1 MGNNFFTLAIILFNI
16 LLTIVY
22 FSKKRVNSFETIT
35 YKYLVIINLIVSCLA
50 IMSFFTIKYNASFQI
65 LNNIVSKSLLVAYL
79 AWLLL
84 FTIYLMGISNSKVLY
99 GLNFVKSLIFRIAMI
114 IFVIVIS
121 LCPLYYHNE
130 NNTIYSYGPAANVVF
145 VVAAFMVLIWLI
157 IIVLNAKEMC
167 NKKYYPLYG
176 ILILGTIVMYV
187 QYIRPELLLLT
198 YLIGFITFLMY
209 FTIENPD
216 VKILNEM
223 ELAKSTA
230 LKANDAKNEF
240 LSSMSHEIRTPMN
253 NIKGCIEILNDD
265 SSLSKGSKEV
275 LDELNTS
282 VDSLLDMSDGIL
294 NMVQLES
301 GNMKVECKEYN
312 PVDVLDDVTKLINK
326 RIKSSKIEFVTNYKN
341 IPDKVYGDKNK
352 FKTILINL
360 LNNAVK
366 YTNNGKI
373 SMNVLAREDRDECF
387 FTIQISDTGKGIEPN
402 MKKKVFNKF
411 VREKDVKNSS
421 ILGLGLGLTITKSLV
436 ELMHGNIVLRSEKGE
451 GTYVLVMF
459 PQYLRYV
466 KSNKNDDIKKILM
479 VDDRILTVSVDKMVL
494 KSYGIDVDFVKS
506 GVDAIEMVKNN
517 NYDLILLYDEMN
529 ILDGIQTMKKLK
541 FDYGF
546 DKPIIAYTENLK
558 NKDNLLES
566 GFDDFIGKPINS
578 DELYEKLSKYL

>member
-1 MGNNFFTLAIILFNI
+1 MIGFSICCFIFVSIFTIF
-16 LLTIVY
+16 Y
-22 FSKKRVNSFETIT
+22 FSKERINTIDT
-35 YKYLVIINLIVSCLA
+35 KLYSSILICNLFGLVLDIFGYLCFKNFGVDFVISECVSKIYLVYYFTWAFLFLEYIYVI
-50 IMSFFTIKYNASFQI
+50 SFRKNVGK
-65 LNNIVSKSLLVAYL
+65 LLKNNR
-79 AWLLL
+79 L
-84 FTIYLMGISNSKVLY
+84 FRFN
-99 GLNFVKSLIFRIAMI
+99 IFI
-114 IFVIVIS
+114 IFIM
-121 LCPLYYHNE
+121 L
-130 NNTIYSYGPAANVVF
+130 
-145 VVAAFMVLIWLI
+145 
-157 IIVLNAKEMC
+157 
-167 NKKYYPLYG
+167 
-176 ILILGTIVMYV
+176 ILILLLPINIVYKSNIAYTSGVSVTMVYTLSFIMVGIMLFCLIKNIKRISSREYV
-187 QYIRPELLLLT
+187 PLLAFMFLSIIIMIIQITHPELTLLLT
-198 YLIGFITFLMY
+198 CHSIVTALMY

-216 VKILNEM
+216 VKILNEI

-265 SSLSKGSKEV
+265 SSLSKNSKEV

-312 PVDVLDDVTKLINK
+312 PMDVLNDVTKLINK

-352 FKTILINL
+352 FKTILINI

-411 VREKDVKNSS
+411 VRENDVKNSS

-459 PQYLRYV
+459 SQYLRYV
-466 KSNKNDDIKKILM
+466 KSNKNEDMKKILM
-479 VDDRILTVSVDKMVL
+479 VDDRMLTVSVDKMVL

-506 GVDAIEMVKNN
+506 GIDAIEMVKNN

-529 ILDGIQTMKKLK
+529 VLDGIQTMKKLK

-578 DELYEKLSKYL
+578 DELYDKLSKYL

>member
-1 MGNNFFTLAIILFNI
+1 
-16 LLTIVY
+16 
-22 FSKKRVNSFETIT
+22 
-35 YKYLVIINLIVSCLA
+35 
-50 IMSFFTIKYNASFQI
+50 
-65 LNNIVSKSLLVAYL
+65 
-79 AWLLL
+79 
-84 FTIYLMGISNSKVLY
+84 
-99 GLNFVKSLIFRIAMI
+99 
-114 IFVIVIS
+114 
-121 LCPLYYHNE
+121 
-130 NNTIYSYGPAANVVF
+130 
-145 VVAAFMVLIWLI
+145 
-157 IIVLNAKEMC
+157 MC

-265 SSLSKGSKEV
+265 GSLSKNSKEV

-312 PVDVLDDVTKLINK
+312 PMDVLDDVTKLINK

-411 VREKDVKNSS
+411 VRENDVKNSS
-421 ILGLGLGLTITKSLV
+421 TLGLGLGLTITKSLV

-459 PQYLRYV
+459 SQYLRYV
-466 KSNKNDDIKKILM
+466 KSNKNEDMKKILM
-479 VDDRILTVSVDKMVL
+479 VDDRMLTVSIDKMVL

-506 GVDAIEMVKNN
+506 GIDAIEMVKNN

-529 ILDGIQTMKKLK
+529 VLDGIQTMKKLK

-566 GFDDFIGKPINS
+566 GFDDFFIPVPAYLSFPIFKFSFCFRNDS
-578 DELYEKLSKYL
+578 IF

>member
-1 MGNNFFTLAIILFNI
+1 MIGFSICCFIFVSLFTIF
-16 LLTIVY
+16 Y
-22 FSKKRVNSFETIT
+22 FSKERINTIDT
-35 YKYLVIINLIVSCLA
+35 KLYSSILICNLFGLVLDIFGYLCFKNFGVDFVISECVSKIYLVYYFTWAFLFLEYIYVI
-50 IMSFFTIKYNASFQI
+50 SFRKNVGK
-65 LNNIVSKSLLVAYL
+65 LLKNNR
-79 AWLLL
+79 L
-84 FTIYLMGISNSKVLY
+84 FRFN
-99 GLNFVKSLIFRIAMI
+99 IFI
-114 IFVIVIS
+114 IFIM
-121 LCPLYYHNE
+121 L
-130 NNTIYSYGPAANVVF
+130 
-145 VVAAFMVLIWLI
+145 
-157 IIVLNAKEMC
+157 
-167 NKKYYPLYG
+167 
-176 ILILGTIVMYV
+176 ILILLLPINIVYKSNIAYTSGVSVTMVYTLSFIMVGIMLFCLIKNIKRISSREYV
-187 QYIRPELLLLT
+187 PLLAFMFLSIIIMIIQITHPELTLLLT
-198 YLIGFITFLMY
+198 CHSIVTALMY

-265 SSLSKGSKEV
+265 GSLSKNSKEV

-312 PVDVLDDVTKLINK
+312 PMDVLDDVTKLINK

-352 FKTILINL
+352 FKTILINI

-411 VREKDVKNSS
+411 VRENDVKNSS
-421 ILGLGLGLTITKSLV
+421 TLGLGLGLTITKSLV

-459 PQYLRYV
+459 SQYLRYV
-466 KSNKNDDIKKILM
+466 KSNKNEDMKKILM
-479 VDDRILTVSVDKMVL
+479 VDDRMLTVSIDKMVL

-506 GVDAIEMVKNN
+506 GIDAIEMVKNN

-529 ILDGIQTMKKLK
+529 VLDGIQTMKKLK

-578 DELYEKLSKYL
+578 DELYDKLSKYL

>member
-1 MGNNFFTLAIILFNI
+1 MIGFSICCFIFVSLFTIF
-16 LLTIVY
+16 Y
-22 FSKKRVNSFETIT
+22 FSKERINTIDT
-35 YKYLVIINLIVSCLA
+35 RLYSSILICNLFGLVLDIFGYLCFKNFGVDFVISECVSKIYLVYYFTWAFLFLEYIYVI
-50 IMSFFTIKYNASFQI
+50 SFRKNVGK
-65 LNNIVSKSLLVAYL
+65 LLKNNR
-79 AWLLL
+79 L
-84 FTIYLMGISNSKVLY
+84 FRFN
-99 GLNFVKSLIFRIAMI
+99 IFI
-114 IFVIVIS
+114 IFIM
-121 LCPLYYHNE
+121 L
-130 NNTIYSYGPAANVVF
+130 
-145 VVAAFMVLIWLI
+145 
-157 IIVLNAKEMC
+157 
-167 NKKYYPLYG
+167 
-176 ILILGTIVMYV
+176 ILILLLPINIVYKSNIAYTSGVSVTMVYALSFIMVGIMLFCLIKNIKRISSREYV
-187 QYIRPELLLLT
+187 PLLAFMFLSIIIMIIQITHPELTLLLT
-198 YLIGFITFLMY
+198 CHSIVTALMY

-265 SSLSKGSKEV
+265 SSLNKNSKEV

-312 PVDVLDDVTKLINK
+312 PMDVLDDVTKLINK
-326 RIKSSKIEFVTNYKN
+326 RIKSNKIEFVTNYKN

-411 VREKDVKNSS
+411 VRENDVKNSS
-421 ILGLGLGLTITKSLV
+421 TLGLGLGLTITKSLV
-436 ELMHGNIVLRSEKGE
+436 ELMHRNIVLRSEKGE

-466 KSNKNDDIKKILM
+466 KSNKNEDMKKILM
-479 VDDRILTVSVDKMVL
+479 VDDRMLTVSIDKMVL

-506 GVDAIEMVKNN
+506 GMGAIEMVKNN

-529 ILDGIQTMKKLK
+529 VLDGIQTMKKLK

-578 DELYEKLSKYL
+578 DELYDKLSKYL